1 MNNLTTSKNHI
12 RAMTPQAVDKVRELE
27 TRLLADSQ
35 VLIPTDHILHAG
47 MYARTIV
54 VPAGVALTGALLK
67 IATLLIISGD
77 MILYVDG
84 APHRLTG
91 YNVFAGSAHR
101 KQAGLAVTDTAVT
114 MIFKTDVKTVAEAEE
129 EFTDEAHMLWS
140 RLDGAINNIIF
151 TGE

>member
-1 MNNLTTSKNHI
+1 MNNLTTSQNHI

-140 RLDGAINNIIF
+140 RIDGAINNIIF